1 MSKRKETFSRKLVDF
16 FDEVEDAADIP
27 LLELIPSIKE
37 RYCEFKH
44 IDEGGL
50 KVIQSCRDLRTG
62 RLLAMATLKNR
73 VNDKQK
79 EAFLKEARLTA
90 ALQHPN
96 IIPLYDLG
104 LNDQKPWFTMKLIS
118 GSSLENL
125 ISQVQAG
132 ETLQADEL
140 NTRLDIFIKVCDAVA
155 YAHSRGILHLD
166 IKPDNIQISEYGNV
180 LLCDWGLAKVMAAE
194 CDEELLECYSF
205 NPKDVDLTLDG
216 MVKGTPGYM
225 APEQTSLLKTKKG
238 IHTDIFSLG
247 CVLYKILT
255 FKKPFTGKDVH
266 EIMQNTV
273 SGNYRKASEIKASIP
288 PSLEAVCIKA
298 MAVNPDDRYK
308 TVLNLQKEILN
319 YRNGF
324 ATKAENA
331 PLIKIVKL
339 WLIRHKTLSFAAII
353 ILGISLFTTWLS
365 FNNLNLEKINALQKA
380 QQLQLEADKLK
391 LENEFHKKFN
401 KDAAPRFFKSA
412 QIAFNSFN
420 FDDAINFSS
429 SAVELDPSLKYA
441 WALKGQL
448 HLIYEQFEQALDSLK
463 KSQHQSPL
471 HAIAKDFYRIK
482 TDDSQNLLLEQ
493 YLKLYQRS
501 LDENT
506 YKLSAGLVS
515 QKAYSVMD
523 IDKRIA
529 LCKAIILLQN
539 KKNLEYNFKGHKM
552 QFHYD
557 LKSKHL
563 DLANNPWMQTALI
576 LQNFPAHSADF
587 SHTGI
592 QNFICFKK
600 QALKSLNVSH
610 TPIIELNR
618 LNNPELISL
627 NISHTAISNLH
638 RLRNMSLRILDVSHS
653 AVRSTN
659 ILKDLTTLEKLTIH
673 QGQFSDAE
681 LQRLNAKIE
690 VIIKP

>member
-1 MSKRKETFSRKLVDF
+1 MSKRKELFSRKLDDF
-16 FDEVEDAADIP
+16 FDEVEATDEVP
-27 LLELIPSIKE
+27 LLELIPKIKD

-44 IDEGGL
+44 LDEGGL

-62 RLLAMATLKNR
+62 RFLAMATLKNS

-104 LNDQKPWFTMKLIS
+104 LHDQKPWFTMKLIS
-118 GSSLENL
+118 GASLEKL
-125 ISQVQAG
+125 IAQVKVGASQQAH
-132 ETLQADEL
+132 DL

-155 YAHSRGILHLD
+155 YAHSRGVLHLD
-166 IKPDNIQISEYGNV
+166 IKPDNIQISEYGDV
-180 LLCDWGLAKVMAAE
+180 LLCDWGLAKVMATE

-216 MVKGTPGYM
+216 LVKGTPSYM
-225 APEQTSLLKTKKG
+225 APEQTPLLKTKKG

-255 FKKPFTGKDVH
+255 FEKPFTGKDVYA
-266 EIMQNTV
+266 IMQNTV
-273 SGNYRKASEIKASIP
+273 SGHFHRASEINPSIP

-298 MAVNPDDRYK
+298 MATDPEDRYK
-308 TVLNLQKEILN
+308 SVLNLQKEILN

-331 PLIKIVKL
+331 PLIKIIKL

-353 ILGISLFTTWLS
+353 IFCISLFTTWLS
-365 FNNLNLEKINALQKA
+365 FNNLNLEKVNAVQNAQK
-380 QQLQLEADKLK
+380 LRLEADKLK

-412 QIAFNSFN
+412 QIAFNAFN

-429 SAVELDPSLKYA
+429 SAVELDPSLKQA
-441 WALKGQL
+441 WALKGQM
-448 HLIYEQFEQALDSLK
+448 HLIYEQFGQALDSLE
-463 KSQHQSPL
+463 KSQSNSPL
-471 HAIAKDFYRIK
+471 HAIAQDFYRIK
-482 TDDSQNLLLEQ
+482 ANDKQALSLEQ
-493 YLKLYQRS
+493 YLKFYQRS

-506 YKLSAGLVS
+506 YKLSAGLS
-515 QKAYSVMD
+515 HQKAYAVMD
-523 IDKRIA
+523 IEKRIA
-529 LCKAIILLQN
+529 LCKAIIILQN
-539 KKNLEYNFKGHKM
+539 KKNLERNFKGNKM

-557 LKSKHL
+557 LKSKYL
-563 DLANNPWMQTALI
+563 DLSNNPWMETALI
-576 LQNFPAHSADF
+576 LQNFPARSADF

-592 QNFICFKK
+592 TNFICFKK
-600 QALKSLNVSH
+600 QELHSLNVSH

-618 LNNPELISL
+618 LDNPELISL

-638 RLRNMSLRILDVSHS
+638 RLRNMSLRILDISHS

-659 ILKDLTTLEKLTIH
+659 ILKDLTTLEKLSIH

-681 LQRLNAKIE
+681 LQKLNPKLE